1 MVTQNIV
8 CFFFLFIIISADED
22 KDGAQDRMKTK
33 IKVNHNGTNTWLA
46 PTILQSSCKIN
57 VRYFP
62 FDEQV
67 GLIGL
72 HIMITNLRRRGR
84 YAGHRNEKV
93 LVIYR
98 FKYGK
103 LRTLKRNPSRS

>member
-1 MVTQNIV
+1 MNTDDYSSESFMLTQNNV
-8 CFFFLFIIISADED
+8 CRFFFLFISADED

-57 VRYFP
+57 VQYFP

-67 GLIGL
+67 GHLDSDCTSCIP
-72 HIMITNLRRRGR
+72 T
-84 YAGHRNEKV
+84 
-93 LVIYR
+93 
-98 FKYGK
+98 
-103 LRTLKRNPSRS
+103 